1 MCILVASMLV
11 SPPFIAVE
19 TVMFFG
25 LGFLLAVLLM
35 LAFIPAVHQRAVRL
49 TRRKY
54 QPVPLEQK
62 EMHAEKDRL
71 RADFAMSTRKLEND
85 IDNMQRKA
93 AAQFVEIA
101 RRSDTIAQLKRT
113 LDERDAL
120 VAQLQ
125 GQNGQLLGQNTQLAD
140 AGQSTDG
147 ALQALRI
154 DNITKTAAL
163 RDANARIAT
172 LVTEV
177 ERLTAAINRHVG
189 DVNTQQQEISALSRK
204 NGLLQQQ
211 LEAIENARAIE
222 VRPTPP
228 RAPAPQPMPAPAF
241 ATTAPKPL
249 AERRVANDDGDVI
262 RRALEA
268 IEADGAGN
276 GDGGWMLPPSRGA
289 VPFGH

>member
-1 MCILVASMLV
+1 MVV

-125 GQNGQLLGQNTQLAD
+125 GQNGQLLGQNTNQLAGV
-140 AGQSTDG
+140 GQSADG

-249 AERRVANDDGDVI
+249 AERRIANDDGDVI

-268 IEADGAGN
+268 IEADNAGN

>member
-1 MCILVASMLV
+1 MLV
-11 SPPFIAVE
+11 SPPLVAIE

-25 LGFLLAVLLM
+25 LGFLLALLLM
-35 LAFIPAVHQRAVRL
+35 LAFMPAVHRRAERL

-101 RRSDTIAQLKRT
+101 RRSETIAQLKQT
-113 LDERDAL
+113 LDERDTL
-120 VAQLQ
+120 IAQLQ
-125 GQNGQLLGQNTQLAD
+125 GRNGQLQGEASQLAG
-140 AGQSTDG
+140 AGQLTDS

-163 RDANARIAT
+163 REANARIAA
-172 LVTEV
+172 LVAEV
-177 ERLTAAINRHVG
+177 DRLTGSVNRHVREF
-189 DVNTQQQEISALSRK
+189 DTQQQEIVALSK
-204 NGLLQQQ
+204 KSDLLQQQ
-211 LEAIENARAIE
+211 LEAIENAKAIDI
-222 VRPTPP
+222 RPTPAFVP
-228 RAPAPQPMPAPAF
+228 PPPPSPAF
-241 ATTAPKPL
+241 AAIPPKPL
-249 AERRVANDDGDVI
+249 ADRRIANDDGDVI

-268 IEADGAGN
+268 IEADGN
-276 GDGGWMLPPSRGA
+276 GHASWMIPPSHGA